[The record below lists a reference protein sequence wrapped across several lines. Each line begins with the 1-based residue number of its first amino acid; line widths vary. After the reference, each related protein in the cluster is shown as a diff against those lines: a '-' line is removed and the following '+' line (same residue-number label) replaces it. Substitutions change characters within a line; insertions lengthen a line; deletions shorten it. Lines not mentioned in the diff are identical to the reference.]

1 MRKNKGIT
9 LVALIITII
18 VMLILVAV
26 SVNVLIKS
34 NLIGTAEKTVNKYSK
49 AAEEESNGGTI
60 EINGK
65 KYASIEDYIE
75 GNEQYDPD
83 GWVMAW
89 TCADGGSWSDT
100 IEEGGTAE
108 GDIVAKLYKT
118 GSKITPSSFEFN
130 GKTCTFNE
138 GDEYNLVIEG
148 TGTMG
153 ALMTTEGNNITGAT
167 GWHKSTAMYMMGAS
181 DTCIMPYVSKIVVG
195 KGIKNIG
202 GYAFGGDT
210 GLKKVILS
218 SEITSIDE
226 YAFMYCTNLTSIK
239 IPENVKSIGIQAFDR
254 CASLTSVTIPSSVT
268 SIGARAFEEC
278 TSLSS
283 VTIPSSVTS
292 IGARAFEECTSLSSV
307 TIPNSVTSIEDETF
321 KECTSLSSVTIPNS
335 VTNIGDSAFFKCTSL
350 SSVTIPNGVTSIG
363 YDVFHFCTDLSKV
376 KVLATNA
383 TVRGT
388 AFYTLATNSKIY
400 VLNDIMKTRV
410 EAEIDESRTTVEV
423 VTEEQMKSL

>member
-1 MRKNKGIT
+1 MEKKLKQNKGIT

-254 CASLTSVTIPSSVT
+254 CASLTSVTIPSSVK
-268 SIGARAFEEC
+268 SIGNYAFYKC

-283 VTIPSSVTS
+283 VTIPNGVTN
-292 IGARAFEECTSLSSV
+292 IGDSAFAECTSLSSV
-307 TIPNSVTSIEDETF
+307 TIPNSVTSIG
-321 KECTSLSSVTIPNS
+321 SLAF
-335 VTNIGDSAFFKCTSL
+335 DSCES
-350 SSVTIPNGVTSIG
+350 
-363 YDVFHFCTDLSKV
+363 LSKV

-383 TVRGT
+383 TVGILTFRG
-388 AFYTLATNSKIY
+388 LNSNAKIY
-400 VLNDIMKTRV
+400 VLNDTMKTRV
-410 EAEIDESRTTVEV
+410 EAEVTDSNATVEV

>member
-9 LVALIITII
+9 LVALIITIV

-26 SVNVLIKS
+26 SVNILIKS
-34 NLIGTAEKTVNKYSK
+34 NLIGTAEKTVDKYK
-49 AAEEESNGGTI
+49 TAAEEESNGGTI

-118 GSKITPSSFEFN
+118 GNKITPSSFEFN

-167 GWHKSTAMYMMGAS
+167 GWHKSTAMYMMDAS

-239 IPENVKSIGIQAFDR
+239 IPENVTSIGEAAFWD
-254 CASLTSVTIPSSVT
+254 CTSLASITIPS
-268 SIGARAFEEC
+268 G
-278 TSLSS
+278 
-283 VTIPSSVTS
+283 
-292 IGARAFEECTSLSSV
+292 
-307 TIPNSVTSIEDETF
+307 
-321 KECTSLSSVTIPNS
+321 
-335 VTNIGDSAFFKCTSL
+335 VTNIESDTFLKCT
-350 SSVTIPNGVTSIG
+350 N
-363 YDVFHFCTDLSKV
+363 LSKV

-383 TVRGT
+383 TVGIG
-388 AFYTLATNSKIY
+388 AFWGLASNSKIY
-400 VLNDIMKTRV
+400 VLNDTMKTRV
-410 EAEIDESRTTVEV
+410 EAAIDKSRTTVEV

>member
-34 NLIGTAEKTVNKYSK
+34 NLIGTAEKSVNKYSK
-49 AAEEESNGGTI
+49 AAEEESNGGAI

-118 GSKITPSSFEFN
+118 GNKITPSSFEFN
-130 GKTCTFNE
+130 GETYTFNE

-283 VTIPSSVTS
+283 VTIP
-292 IGARAFEECTSLSSV
+292 
-307 TIPNSVTSIEDETF
+307 NSVTSIEDETF

>member
-1 MRKNKGIT
+1 MEKKLKQNKGIT

-226 YAFMYCTNLTSIK
+226 YAFMYCTNLTSIT
-239 IPENVKSIGIQAFDR
+239 IPNGVTNIGDNAFAG
-254 CASLTSVTIPSSVT
+254 CISLTTVTIPSSVK
-268 SIGARAFEEC
+268 SIGNYAFY
-278 TSLSS
+278 
-283 VTIPSSVTS
+283 
-292 IGARAFEECTSLSSV
+292 
-307 TIPNSVTSIEDETF
+307 
-321 KECTSLSSVTIPNS
+321 
-335 VTNIGDSAFFKCTSL
+335 KCTSL

>member
-1 MRKNKGIT
+1 MRKEKGIT

-26 SVNVLIKS
+26 SVNVVVKS
-34 NLIGTAEKTVNKYSK
+34 NLIGTAEKTVEKYNKV
-49 AAEEESNGGTI
+49 AEEEGNGGTI
-60 EINGK
+60 EVNRK
-65 KYASIEDYIE
+65 KYASVEDYIE

-83 GWVMAW
+83 GWIMAW
-89 TCADGGSWSDT
+89 TCADGGEWSDT
-100 IEEGGTAE
+100 IEEGGKAE

-118 GSKITPSSFEFN
+118 GNKITPSSFEFN
-130 GKTCTFNE
+130 GETYTFKE

-148 TGTMG
+148 TGIMG
-153 ALMTTEGNNITGAT
+153 ALMTTEGSNITGAT
-167 GWHKSTAMYMMGAS
+167 GWHKSTAIYMMGAS

-254 CASLTSVTIPSSVT
+254 CASLT
-268 SIGARAFEEC
+268 
-278 TSLSS
+278 S

-410 EAEIDESRTTVEV
+410 KVAIDEINTTVEV
-423 VTEEQMKSL
+423 VAEEQMKSL

>member
-1 MRKNKGIT
+1 MEKKLKQNKGIT

-226 YAFMYCTNLTSIK
+226 YAFMYCTNLTSIT
-239 IPENVKSIGIQAFDR
+239 IPSSVKSIGI
-254 CASLTSVTIPSSVT
+254 
-268 SIGARAFEEC
+268 
-278 TSLSS
+278 
-283 VTIPSSVTS
+283 
-292 IGARAFEECTSLSSV
+292 
-307 TIPNSVTSIEDETF
+307 
-321 KECTSLSSVTIPNS
+321 
-335 VTNIGDSAFFKCTSL
+335 SAFYKCTSL

>member
-1 MRKNKGIT
+1 MEKKLKQNKGIT

-283 VTIPSSVTS
+283 VTIP
-292 IGARAFEECTSLSSV
+292 
-307 TIPNSVTSIEDETF
+307 
-321 KECTSLSSVTIPNS
+321 NS

-376 KVLATNA
+376 KVSATNA

>member
-254 CASLTSVTIPSSVT
+254 CASLTSITIPNGVTNIGDSAFAGCISLTTVTIPSSVK
-268 SIGARAFEEC
+268 SIGNYAFYKC

-283 VTIPSSVTS
+283 VTIPNGVTN
-292 IGARAFEECTSLSSV
+292 IGDSAFAECTSLSSV
-307 TIPNSVTSIEDETF
+307 TIPNSVTSIG
-321 KECTSLSSVTIPNS
+321 SLAF
-335 VTNIGDSAFFKCTSL
+335 DSCES
-350 SSVTIPNGVTSIG
+350 
-363 YDVFHFCTDLSKV
+363 LSKV

-383 TVRGT
+383 TVGILTFRG
-388 AFYTLATNSKIY
+388 LNSNAKIY
-400 VLNDIMKTRV
+400 VLNDTMKTRV
-410 EAEIDESRTTVEV
+410 EAEVTDSNATVEV

>member
-1 MRKNKGIT
+1 MRKEKGIT

-26 SVNVLIKS
+26 SVNVVVKS
-34 NLIGTAEKTVNKYSK
+34 NLIGTAEKTVEKYNKV
-49 AAEEESNGGTI
+49 AEEEGNGGTI
-60 EINGK
+60 EVNRK
-65 KYASIEDYIE
+65 KYASVEDYIE

-83 GWVMAW
+83 GWIMAW
-89 TCADGGSWSDT
+89 TCADGGEWSDT
-100 IEEGGTAE
+100 IEEGGKAE

-118 GSKITPSSFEFN
+118 GNKITPSSFEFN
-130 GKTCTFNE
+130 GETYTFKE

-148 TGTMG
+148 TGIMG
-153 ALMTTEGNNITGAT
+153 ALMTTEGSNITGAT
-167 GWHKSTAMYMMGAS
+167 GWHKSTAIYMMGAS

-283 VTIPSSVTS
+283 VTIP
-292 IGARAFEECTSLSSV
+292 
-307 TIPNSVTSIEDETF
+307 
-321 KECTSLSSVTIPNS
+321 NS

>member
-118 GSKITPSSFEFN
+118 GNKITPSSFEFN

-153 ALMTTEGNNITGAT
+153 ALMTTEGDNITGAT

-254 CASLTSVTIPSSVT
+254 CASLSSVTIPNGVT
-268 SIGARAFEEC
+268 SIGARAF
-278 TSLSS
+278 
-283 VTIPSSVTS
+283 
-292 IGARAFEECTSLSSV
+292 FQCTSLSSV
-307 TIPNSVTSIEDETF
+307 TIPNGVTSIGDGAF

-335 VTNIGDSAFFKCTSL
+335 VTNIGDSAFYECTSL

-363 YDVFHFCTDLSKV
+363 YNVFHFCTDLSKV

-383 TVRGT
+383 TVGT
-388 AFYTLATNSKIY
+388 MAFYTLATNSKIY

>member
-1 MRKNKGIT
+1 MEKKLKQNKGIT
-9 LVALIITII
+9 LVALIITIV
-18 VMLILVAV
+18 VMLILVSV

-118 GSKITPSSFEFN
+118 GNKITPSSFEFN
-130 GKTCTFNE
+130 GETYTFNE

-226 YAFMYCTNLTSIK
+226 YAFMYCTNLTSIT
-239 IPENVKSIGIQAFDR
+239 IPSSVKSIGI
-254 CASLTSVTIPSSVT
+254 
-268 SIGARAFEEC
+268 
-278 TSLSS
+278 
-283 VTIPSSVTS
+283 
-292 IGARAFEECTSLSSV
+292 
-307 TIPNSVTSIEDETF
+307 
-321 KECTSLSSVTIPNS
+321 
-335 VTNIGDSAFFKCTSL
+335 SAFYKCTSL

-363 YDVFHFCTDLSKV
+363 DRAFAECTSLSSITIPSSVTSIGSSAFGSCESLSKV

-383 TVRGT
+383 TVESGT
-388 AFYTLATNSKIY
+388 FRELNSNAKIY
-400 VLNDIMKTRV
+400 VLNDTMKTRV
-410 EAEIDESRTTVEV
+410 EAAVTYSNATVEV

>member
-1 MRKNKGIT
+1 MRKDKGIT

-34 NLIGTAEKTVNKYSK
+34 DLMGIAEKTTDKYK
-49 AAEEESNGGTI
+49 TAAQEESKGGTI

-65 KYASIEDYIE
+65 KYGSIEDYRE
-75 GNEQYDPD
+75 DNEQYDPN

-283 VTIPSSVTS
+283 VTIP
-292 IGARAFEECTSLSSV
+292 
-307 TIPNSVTSIEDETF
+307 
-321 KECTSLSSVTIPNS
+321 NS

>member
-1 MRKNKGIT
+1 MEKKLKQNKGIT

-254 CASLTSVTIPSSVT
+254 CASL
-268 SIGARAFEEC
+268 
-278 TSLSS
+278 SS

-292 IGARAFEECTSLSSV
+292 IGARAFE
-307 TIPNSVTSIEDETF
+307 
-321 KECTSLSSVTIPNS
+321 ECTSLSSVTIPNS

>member
-283 VTIPSSVTS
+283 VTIP
-292 IGARAFEECTSLSSV
+292 
-307 TIPNSVTSIEDETF
+307 NSVTSIEDETF
-321 KECTSLSSVTIPNS
+321 KECTSLSSVTIPNG
-335 VTNIGDSAFFKCTSL
+335 VTNIGDSAFAECTSL
-350 SSVTIPNGVTSIG
+350 SSVTIPNSVTSIG
-363 YDVFHFCTDLSKV
+363 SLAFDSCESLSKV

-383 TVRGT
+383 TVGILTFRG
-388 AFYTLATNSKIY
+388 LNSNAKIY
-400 VLNDIMKTRV
+400 VLNDTMKTRV
-410 EAEIDESRTTVEV
+410 EAEVTDSNATVEV

>member
-1 MRKNKGIT
+1 MEKKLKQNKGIT

-49 AAEEESNGGTI
+49 AAEEESNGGAI

-118 GSKITPSSFEFN
+118 GNKITPSSFEFN

-153 ALMTTEGNNITGAT
+153 ALMTTEGDNITGAT

-254 CASLTSVTIPSSVT
+254 CASLTSITIPNGVT
-268 SIGARAFEEC
+268 SIGARAFC
-278 TSLSS
+278 QC
-283 VTIPSSVTS
+283 
-292 IGARAFEECTSLSSV
+292 ASLSSV

-335 VTNIGDSAFFKCTSL
+335 VTNIGDSAFYECTSL

-363 YDVFHFCTDLSKV
+363 YNVFHFCTDLSKV

-383 TVRGT
+383 TVGT
-388 AFYTLATNSKIY
+388 MAFYTLATNSKIY

>member
-1 MRKNKGIT
+1 MEKKLKQNKGIT

-283 VTIPSSVTS
+283 VTIP
-292 IGARAFEECTSLSSV
+292 
-307 TIPNSVTSIEDETF
+307 
-321 KECTSLSSVTIPNS
+321 NS
-335 VTNIGDSAFFKCTSL
+335 VTNIGDSAFFNCTSL

>member
-49 AAEEESNGGTI
+49 VAEEESNGEAI

-283 VTIPSSVTS
+283 VTIP
-292 IGARAFEECTSLSSV
+292 
-307 TIPNSVTSIEDETF
+307 NSVTSIEDETF
-321 KECTSLSSVTIPNS
+321 KECTSLTSVTIPSS
-335 VTNIGDSAFFKCTSL
+335 VTNIGDSAFYECTSL

-363 YDVFHFCTDLSKV
+363 YYVFHFCTDLSKV

>member
-1 MRKNKGIT
+1 MRKEKGIT

-26 SVNVLIKS
+26 SVNVVVKS
-34 NLIGTAEKTVNKYSK
+34 NLIGTAEKTVEKYNKV
-49 AAEEESNGGTI
+49 AEEEGNGGTI
-60 EINGK
+60 EVNRK
-65 KYASIEDYIE
+65 KYASVEDYIE

-283 VTIPSSVTS
+283 VTIP
-292 IGARAFEECTSLSSV
+292 
-307 TIPNSVTSIEDETF
+307 NSVTSIEDETF

>member
-49 AAEEESNGGTI
+49 AAEEESNGGAI

-118 GSKITPSSFEFN
+118 GNKITPSSFEFN

-153 ALMTTEGNNITGAT
+153 ALMTTEGDNITGAT

-254 CASLTSVTIPSSVT
+254 CASLTSITIPNGVT
-268 SIGARAFEEC
+268 SIGARAFC
-278 TSLSS
+278 QC
-283 VTIPSSVTS
+283 
-292 IGARAFEECTSLSSV
+292 ASLSSV

-335 VTNIGDSAFFKCTSL
+335 VTNIGDSAFYECTSL

-363 YDVFHFCTDLSKV
+363 YNVFHFCTDLSKV

-383 TVRGT
+383 TVGT
-388 AFYTLATNSKIY
+388 MAFYTLATNSKIY

>member
-1 MRKNKGIT
+1 MRKEKGIT

-26 SVNVLIKS
+26 SVNVVVKS
-34 NLIGTAEKTVNKYSK
+34 NLIGTAEKTVEKYNKV
-49 AAEEESNGGTI
+49 AEEEGNGGTI
-60 EINGK
+60 EVNRK
-65 KYASIEDYIE
+65 KYASVEDYIE

-83 GWVMAW
+83 GWIMAW
-89 TCADGGSWSDT
+89 TCADGGEWSDT
-100 IEEGGTAE
+100 IEEGGKAE

-118 GSKITPSSFEFN
+118 GNKITPSSFEFN
-130 GKTCTFNE
+130 GETYTFKE

-148 TGTMG
+148 TGIMG
-153 ALMTTEGNNITGAT
+153 ALMTTEGSNITGAT

-254 CASLTSVTIPSSVT
+254 CASLT
-268 SIGARAFEEC
+268 
-278 TSLSS
+278 S

>member
-1 MRKNKGIT
+1 MKKNKGIT
-9 LVALIITII
+9 LVALIITIV
-18 VMLILVAV
+18 VMLILVSV

-75 GNEQYDPD
+75 GNEQYAPD

-118 GSKITPSSFEFN
+118 GNKITPSSFEFN

-153 ALMTTEGNNITGAT
+153 ALMTTEGKNITGAT

-218 SEITSIDE
+218 SEITSIDKC
-226 YAFMYCTNLTSIK
+226 AFMYCTNLTSIK
-239 IPENVKSIGIQAFDR
+239 IPENVTNIGDNAFDE
-254 CASLTSVTIPSSVT
+254 CASLSSVTIPNGVT
-268 SIGARAFEEC
+268 SIGSYAFYKCTSLSSVTIPNGVTNIGDSAFADC

-292 IGARAFEECTSLSSV
+292 IGNNAFESCES
-307 TIPNSVTSIEDETF
+307 
-321 KECTSLSSVTIPNS
+321 
-335 VTNIGDSAFFKCTSL
+335 
-350 SSVTIPNGVTSIG
+350 
-363 YDVFHFCTDLSKV
+363 LSKV

-383 TVRGT
+383 TVGPT
-388 AFYTLATNSKIY
+388 TFWWLNSNSKIY
-400 VLNDIMKTRV
+400 VLNDTMRTRV
-410 EAEIDESRTTVEV
+410 EAAITKSNTTVEV

>member
-1 MRKNKGIT
+1 MEKKLKQNKGIT

-292 IGARAFEECTSLSSV
+292 IGPSAFTECASLTSI
-307 TIPNSVTSIEDETF
+307 TIPNG
-321 KECTSLSSVTIPNS
+321 

>member
-9 LVALIITII
+9 LVALIITIV

-34 NLIGTAEKTVNKYSK
+34 NLIGTAEKTVDKYK
-49 AAEEESNGGTI
+49 TAAEEEGKGEAI

-283 VTIPSSVTS
+283 VTIP
-292 IGARAFEECTSLSSV
+292 
-307 TIPNSVTSIEDETF
+307 NSVTSIEDETF
-321 KECTSLSSVTIPNS
+321 KECTSLTSVTIPSS
-335 VTNIGDSAFFKCTSL
+335 VTNIGDSAFYECTSL

>member
-1 MRKNKGIT
+1 MEKKLKQNKGIT

-138 GDEYNLVIEG
+138 GDEDNLVIEG

-283 VTIPSSVTS
+283 VTIP
-292 IGARAFEECTSLSSV
+292 
-307 TIPNSVTSIEDETF
+307 
-321 KECTSLSSVTIPNS
+321 
-335 VTNIGDSAFFKCTSL
+335 
-350 SSVTIPNGVTSIG
+350 NGVTSIG

>member
-1 MRKNKGIT
+1 MEKKLKQNKGIT

-268 SIGARAFEEC
+268 RIGARA
-278 TSLSS
+278 
-283 VTIPSSVTS
+283 
-292 IGARAFEECTSLSSV
+292 
-307 TIPNSVTSIEDETF
+307 F

>member
-1 MRKNKGIT
+1 MEKKLKQNKGIT

-100 IEEGGTAE
+100 IEEGGTAK

-292 IGARAFEECTSLSSV
+292 IGPSAFTECASLTSI
-307 TIPNSVTSIEDETF
+307 TIPNG
-321 KECTSLSSVTIPNS
+321 

>member
-118 GSKITPSSFEFN
+118 GNKITPSSFEFN

-153 ALMTTEGNNITGAT
+153 ALMTTEGDNITGAT

-254 CASLTSVTIPSSVT
+254 CASL
-268 SIGARAFEEC
+268 
-278 TSLSS
+278 
-283 VTIPSSVTS
+283 
-292 IGARAFEECTSLSSV
+292 
-307 TIPNSVTSIEDETF
+307 
-321 KECTSLSSVTIPNS
+321 
-335 VTNIGDSAFFKCTSL
+335 

-363 YDVFHFCTDLSKV
+363 YNVFHFCTDLSKV

-383 TVRGT
+383 TVGT
-388 AFYTLATNSKIY
+388 MAFYTLATNSKIY

>member
-254 CASLTSVTIPSSVT
+254 CASLTSITIPNGVTNIGDRAFAGCISLTTVTIPSSVK
-268 SIGARAFEEC
+268 SIGNYAFYKC

-283 VTIPSSVTS
+283 VTIPNGVTN
-292 IGARAFEECTSLSSV
+292 IGDSAFAECTSLSSV
-307 TIPNSVTSIEDETF
+307 TIPNSVTSIG
-321 KECTSLSSVTIPNS
+321 SLAF
-335 VTNIGDSAFFKCTSL
+335 DSCES
-350 SSVTIPNGVTSIG
+350 
-363 YDVFHFCTDLSKV
+363 LSKV

-383 TVRGT
+383 TVGILTFRG
-388 AFYTLATNSKIY
+388 LNSNAKIY
-400 VLNDIMKTRV
+400 VLNDTMKTRV
-410 EAEIDESRTTVEV
+410 EAEVTDSNATVEV

>member
-9 LVALIITII
+9 LVALIITIV

-34 NLIGTAEKTVNKYSK
+34 NLIGTAEKTAERYNKV
-49 AAEEESNGGTI
+49 AEEEGNGGTI
-60 EINGK
+60 EIDGK
-65 KYASIEDYIE
+65 KYASIEDYME

-83 GWVMAW
+83 GWIMAW
-89 TCADGGSWSDT
+89 TCADGGDWSDT
-100 IEEGGTAE
+100 IEEGGKAE

-118 GSKITPSSFEFN
+118 GNKITPSSFEFN

-153 ALMTTEGNNITGAT
+153 ALMTTDGSNITGAT
-167 GWHKSTAMYMMGAS
+167 GWHKSSAIYMMGAS

-202 GYAFGGDT
+202 RYAFGGDT

-239 IPENVKSIGIQAFDR
+239 IPENVTSIGVNAFFK
-254 CASLTSVTIPSSVT
+254 CTSLTSITIPNGVTSIEDGTFVECTNLTSITIPSSVT
-268 SIGARAFEEC
+268 SIGRYAFREC
-278 TSLSS
+278 KSL
-283 VTIPSSVTS
+283 TS
-292 IGARAFEECTSLSSV
+292 I
-307 TIPNSVTSIEDETF
+307 
-321 KECTSLSSVTIPNS
+321 
-335 VTNIGDSAFFKCTSL
+335 
-350 SSVTIPNGVTSIG
+350 TIPNGVTSIEDG
-363 YDVFHFCTDLSKV
+363 TFVECTNLTSITLPSSVISIEDRTFYRCTSLSKI

-383 TVRGT
+383 TVGDDAT
-388 AFYTLATNSKIY
+388 FVALASNSKIY
-400 VLNDIMKTRV
+400 VLNDTMKTRV
-410 EAEIDESRTTVEV
+410 EAAIDKSKTTVEV

>member
-254 CASLTSVTIPSSVT
+254 CASLTSVTIP
-268 SIGARAFEEC
+268 
-278 TSLSS
+278 
-283 VTIPSSVTS
+283 
-292 IGARAFEECTSLSSV
+292 
-307 TIPNSVTSIEDETF
+307 NSVTSIEDETF
-321 KECTSLSSVTIPNS
+321 KECTSLTSVTIPSS
-335 VTNIGDSAFFKCTSL
+335 VTNIGDSAFYECTSL

>member
-167 GWHKSTAMYMMGAS
+167 GWHKLTAMYMMGAS

-283 VTIPSSVTS
+283 VTIP
-292 IGARAFEECTSLSSV
+292 
-307 TIPNSVTSIEDETF
+307 
-321 KECTSLSSVTIPNS
+321 NS

>member
-1 MRKNKGIT
+1 MEKKLKQNKGIT

-268 SIGARAFEEC
+268 SIGARAFDRC
-278 TSLSS
+278 ASLTS
-283 VTIPSSVTS
+283 VTIPS
-292 IGARAFEECTSLSSV
+292 
-307 TIPNSVTSIEDETF
+307 SVTSIEDETF
-321 KECTSLSSVTIPNS
+321 KE
-335 VTNIGDSAFFKCTSL
+335 CTSL

>member
-34 NLIGTAEKTVNKYSK
+34 NLIGTAEKTVDKYK
-49 AAEEESNGGTI
+49 TAAEEEGNGGTI

-118 GSKITPSSFEFN
+118 GNKITPSSFEFN

-153 ALMTTEGNNITGAT
+153 ALMTTEGANITGAT

-239 IPENVKSIGIQAFDR
+239 IPENVTNIGDSAFNK
-254 CASLTSVTIPSSVT
+254 
-268 SIGARAFEEC
+268 
-278 TSLSS
+278 
-283 VTIPSSVTS
+283 
-292 IGARAFEECTSLSSV
+292 CTSLSSV
-307 TIPNSVTSIEDETF
+307 TIPNSVTSIG
-321 KECTSLSSVTIPNS
+321 S
-335 VTNIGDSAFFKCTSL
+335 SAFSRCES
-350 SSVTIPNGVTSIG
+350 
-363 YDVFHFCTDLSKV
+363 LSKV

-383 TVRGT
+383 TVGPT
-388 AFYTLATNSKIY
+388 TFLWLNSNSKIY
-400 VLNDIMKTRV
+400 VLNDTMKTRV
-410 EAEIDESRTTVEV
+410 EAAVTDSNATVEV

>member
-1 MRKNKGIT
+1 MEKKLKQNKGIT

-283 VTIPSSVTS
+283 VTIP
-292 IGARAFEECTSLSSV
+292 
-307 TIPNSVTSIEDETF
+307 
-321 KECTSLSSVTIPNS
+321 NS

-350 SSVTIPNGVTSIG
+350 TSITIPNGVTSIG

>member
-75 GNEQYDPD
+75 DNEQYDPD

-118 GSKITPSSFEFN
+118 GNKITPSSFEFN

-202 GYAFGGDT
+202 GCAFGGDT

-226 YAFMYCTNLTSIK
+226 YAFMNCTNLTSIK

-268 SIGARAFEEC
+268 SIGARAFE
-278 TSLSS
+278 
-283 VTIPSSVTS
+283 
-292 IGARAFEECTSLSSV
+292 
-307 TIPNSVTSIEDETF
+307 
-321 KECTSLSSVTIPNS
+321 ECTSLSSVTIPNS